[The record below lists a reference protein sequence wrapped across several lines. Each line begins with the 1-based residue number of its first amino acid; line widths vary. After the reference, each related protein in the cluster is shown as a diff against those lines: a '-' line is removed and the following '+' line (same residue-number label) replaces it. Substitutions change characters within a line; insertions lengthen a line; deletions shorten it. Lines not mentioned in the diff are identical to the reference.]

1 MSSNNSKK
9 QSLSELSELRQR
21 IAEPEKPET
30 KSRPADGALLKS
42 GEQVRII
49 ADCTFEWE
57 NWVGSD
63 GKVIWINAGVQH
75 LTGYSIEECMA
86 MDDFPLPLVH
96 EADRGRMAKLF
107 EGAAQGSDGN
117 DVEFRIS
124 CKDGSLKWTSVSWEP
139 VYDDDGISL
148 GHRSSLRDIT
158 ERKQAEEMLK
168 KSEENFHNIFNKAPI
183 GIYQVTPEGCFISAN
198 PAAARILGY
207 ESPKELMNSITDIGA
222 QVYAFTEDRN
232 EALRLIREHGFL
244 RNFEVRCRHKDGS
257 IVWVSFNARLV
268 CDEQGNIL
276 YHEGTSQ
283 DVSRRKLA
291 EEQLNAANKR
301 FADLLD
307 SVDEVVY
314 VADMETYEVLFI
326 NKYGANIYGD
336 VTGKICWQTLRAD
349 QNGPCTFCTNS
360 KLIDTDGNPVGVVS
374 REILNTIN
382 KRWYDCR
389 DRAIRWSDG
398 RLVRMEIATDI
409 TDRKRTEE
417 ELLKHRD
424 HLEELVRER
433 TTELQQEIAER
444 KKAETALKKNT
455 EDLEVKS
462 ENLGE
467 LNTALKILLR
477 QIEEDRKDL
486 EERFASNVKDLI
498 LPYVEKMKKS
508 RLDARQSSCLA
519 IIEANLNEIVSPLLH
534 TIRQF
539 NLTPREIQVA
549 SLVKDGKTTKEI
561 AGIIGVGSAAV
572 DFYRKN
578 IRKKLKLNS
587 RKANLQSYLQ
597 TLK

>member
-1 MSSNNSKK
+1 LHLTLNAETGREDLSSNNSKK

-21 IAEPEKPET
+21 IAE
-30 KSRPADGALLKS
+30 
-42 GEQVRII
+42 
-49 ADCTFEWE
+49 
-57 NWVGSD
+57 
-63 GKVIWINAGVQH
+63 
-75 LTGYSIEECMA
+75 
-86 MDDFPLPLVH
+86 
-96 EADRGRMAKLF
+96 
-107 EGAAQGSDGN
+107 
-117 DVEFRIS
+117 
-124 CKDGSLKWTSVSWEP
+124 
-139 VYDDDGISL
+139 L
-148 GHRSSLRDIT
+148 G
-158 ERKQAEEMLK
+158 

-198 PAAARILGY
+198 PAAAGILGY

-222 QVYAFTEDRN
+222 QVYAFPEDRN

-268 CDEQGNIL
+268 CDEQGNAL

-307 SVDEVVY
+307 SIDEVVY

-326 NKYGANIYGD
+326 NKYGINLSGD
-336 VTGKICWQTLRAD
+336 ITGKICWQTLQTG

-398 RLVRMEIATDI
+398 RFVRMEIATDI
-409 TDRKRTEE
+409 TDRKRAEE
-417 ELLKHRD
+417 ELLKHRH

-462 ENLGE
+462 KNLGE

-477 QIEEDRKDL
+477 QIEEYRKDL
-486 EERFASNVKDLI
+486 EERFASNVKGLV

-561 AGIIGVGSAAV
+561 ADIVGVGLAAV

-587 RKANLQSYLQ
+587 RKTNLQSYLQ